1 VQRAVSARTASV
13 QRDRRVGAMSMKSK
27 IAFEKKG
34 EKQRAAIKRLEEA
47 RALGLEPLVE
57 AVVNGNRF
65 VIDVVAGRL
74 LAPGVE
80 KFKVTDDEAKVI
92 SAVIERIQLRERAEK
107 TAVEADDLWRRQ
119 AEHLARRAR
128 NYDLQDL
135 AELGVLGAAL
145 FGRTG

>member
-1 VQRAVSARTASV
+1 
-13 QRDRRVGAMSMKSK
+13 MSMKSK